1 MKATTKGVLAVLGS
15 LTIGSSLL
23 GTIQNQKAFVEK
35 YPDAKAKLGK
45 CTTCH
50 VKPLPK
56 KEDHESN
63 AYGKDLV
70 TKAVIDPKANP
81 KMYDFTKI
89 EALDSD
95 GDGVKNVDE
104 IKAGTNP
111 GDPASK

>member
-15 LTIGSSLL
+15 LAVSSTLL
-23 GTIQNQKAFVEK
+23 GNIANQKAFTEK

-63 AYGKDLV
+63 AYGKDV
-70 TKAVIDPKANP
+70 VSKAVVDPKAAT
-81 KMYDFTKI
+81 KTYDFTKI
-89 EALDSD
+89 EGLDSD
-95 GDGVKNVDE
+95 GDGVKNIDE

-111 GDPASK
+111 GDPKSK